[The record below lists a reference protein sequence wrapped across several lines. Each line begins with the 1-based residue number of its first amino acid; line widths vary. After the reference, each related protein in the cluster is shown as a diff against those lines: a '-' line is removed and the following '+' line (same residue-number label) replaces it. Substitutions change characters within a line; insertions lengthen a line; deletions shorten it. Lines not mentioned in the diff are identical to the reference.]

1 MQRWLKMSKYLP
13 EFGWEPVIYT
23 ALNAEYPIID
33 LSLEKDVAPGLK
45 VIRMPIWEPYSWY
58 KKFTGQKQEAKVYSG
73 FLSED
78 KPKST
83 LQKVSIWIRGNFFI
97 PDARCFWIKPSI
109 KFLIEEIRRNPVDA
123 IISTGT
129 PHSMHLIALGLK
141 ERLHLPWLADFR
153 DPWTNID
160 FYDQLM
166 LTKWADARHHQ
177 LESKVLTAADKVTT
191 VSWHWAEELG
201 KIGNRTVDVITN
213 GYDEEDYQGKEVKL
227 DQKFSISHIGLL
239 SAERTMTAFWSALQ
253 DLCNEIPSFKED
265 LVIRLVG
272 KVDYAV
278 FEEIERYGLTAH
290 LDHIKYVPHDE
301 AIYLQRQS
309 AVLLLVLNN
318 VPNVLGHIPGKL
330 FEYLASGRPI
340 FGIGN
345 TEGDAAKILRETGR
359 GVFSAFEDK
368 ARMKRDLLK
377 LYQSKTS
384 NTIEEEAM
392 NVNVYSRK
400 SLAKRVADILSS

>member
-1 MQRWLKMSKYLP
+1 MQRWLKMAKYLP

-33 LSLEKDVAPGLK
+33 LSLEKDIPPRIK
-45 VIRMPIWEPYSWY
+45 VIKFPIWEPYSWY
-58 KKFTGQKQEAKVYSG
+58 KKFTGQKKEEKVYSG
-73 FLSED
+73 FLTED
-78 KPKST
+78 KPRSIS
-83 LQKVSIWIRGNFFI
+83 QKISIWIRGNFFI

-109 KFLIEEIRRNPVDA
+109 KFLSEELSKNPVDA

-141 ERLHLPWLADFR
+141 ERLQIPWLADFR

-166 LTKWADARHHQ
+166 LSKWADARHRK
-177 LESKVLTAADKVTT
+177 LEKRVLTAADKVTT

-201 KIGNRTVDVITN
+201 QIGNRKVDVITN
-213 GYDEEDYQGKEVKL
+213 GYDEADYQGKEIRM
-227 DQKFSISHIGLL
+227 DDKFSISHIGLL
-239 SAERTMTAFWSALQ
+239 SADRTLTAFWGALH
-253 DLCNEIPSFKED
+253 DLCLEIPSFKAD
-265 LVIRLVG
+265 LLIRLVG

-278 FEEIERYGLTAH
+278 FQEIERFGLAGH
-290 LDHIKYVPHDE
+290 LDHIEYVPHDE
-301 AIYLQRQS
+301 AIVLQRQS

-318 VPNVLGHIPGKL
+318 VSNVLGHIPGKL

-345 TEGDAAKILRETGR
+345 TSGDAARILRETSR
-359 GVFSAFEDK
+359 GVFNGFEEK
-368 ARMKRDLLK
+368 TGMKSDILK
-377 LYQSKTS
+377 LYQSRSKSIIPDATV
-384 NTIEEEAM
+384 
-392 NVNVYSRK
+392 NVNIYSRE
-400 SLAKRVADILSS
+400 SLARRVADILDS